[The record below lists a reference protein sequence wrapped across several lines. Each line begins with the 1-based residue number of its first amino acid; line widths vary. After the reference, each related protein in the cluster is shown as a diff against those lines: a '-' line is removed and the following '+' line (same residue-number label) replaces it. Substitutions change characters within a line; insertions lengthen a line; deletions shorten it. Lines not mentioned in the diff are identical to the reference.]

1 MKTVALIFGRKN
13 SKGLKNKNI
22 KKINGKHMFSH
33 VIDEV
38 KKVKSIKDIYVST
51 DSNFIISKA
60 KKKNCK
66 IIQRPDFLTSDKAL
80 LSDAIYHAVEISKKR
95 EGKID
100 NFLILLCNSICFH
113 YEEINKA
120 LKMIKKSKSVDTI
133 TTISKFNM
141 FSPVRAVKIKNKK
154 IENFIPNNI
163 LKKYTNLSGDRNKST
178 DAYFCNHS
186 FTLSKAE
193 VFNKPKKNP
202 MPFQWMGKNK
212 FFLEQEFCVGDID
225 FEWQLPVVEW
235 WLKRKNKR
243 LKK

>member
-22 KKINGKHMFSH
+22 KKINGKPMFSY

-38 KKVKSIKDIYVST
+38 KKVKNIKSIYVST
-51 DSNFIISKA
+51 DSEFIISKA
-60 KKKNCK
+60 KKNCK
-66 IIQRPDFLTSDKAL
+66 IIERPSFLSNDKAL

-120 LKMIKKSKSVDTI
+120 LKMIERNKKVDTI

-186 FTLSKAE
+186 FSLSKAK
-193 VFNKPKKNP
+193 VFNQPKKNP
-202 MPFQWMGKNK
+202 MPFQWMGKTK

-225 FEWQLPVVEW
+225 FEWQIPVVKW
-235 WLKRKNKR
+235 WLKRKKKR
-243 LKK
+243 FKK